1 MPIDNELIAAVT
13 LLRRSIEDLSA
24 KMEAYTG
31 ICENV
36 LDEVVP
42 MSLAIDKLIDAS
54 IHQTAD

>member
-13 LLRRSIEDLSA
+13 LLRRSIEDLSV

-42 MSLAIDKLIDAS
+42 LSLAVDKLIDAYNNS
-54 IHQTAD
+54 TAG